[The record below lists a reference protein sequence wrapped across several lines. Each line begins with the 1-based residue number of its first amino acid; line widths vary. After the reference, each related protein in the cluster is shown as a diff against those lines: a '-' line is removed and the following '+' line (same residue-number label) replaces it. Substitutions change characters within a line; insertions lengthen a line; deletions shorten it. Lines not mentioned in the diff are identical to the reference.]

1 MSVKGTMTD
10 YFEGLLDY
18 WNEKYNTFPKAP
30 WDGDINPLL
39 YLSEP
44 DEEEYIFWKPVEKKD
59 VESFS
64 AIETEIRMPL
74 HHSIKDYFN
83 SYLFLS
89 LEGLYHSNYIYLE
102 PVEPDKDL
110 LSYFKNLKNY
120 EESQGKGF
128 RYVQIGFISPDEM
141 AINVDNETGKIYI
154 EDYETNELKLL
165 ASSLEEL
172 IGEIK
177 LKK

>member
-1 MSVKGTMTD
+1 
-10 YFEGLLDY
+10 
-18 WNEKYNTFPKAP
+18 
-30 WDGDINPLL
+30 
-39 YLSEP
+39 
-44 DEEEYIFWKPVEKKD
+44 
-59 VESFS
+59 
-64 AIETEIRMPL
+64 MPL
-74 HHSIKDYFN
+74 HYSIKDYFN

-120 EESQGKGF
+120 EESQRKEF
-128 RYVQIGFISPDEM
+128 RYIQIGFISPDEM

-165 ASSLEEL
+165 ANSLEEL
-172 IGEIK
+172 IEEIK